1 MCFLPKPYC
10 DVELLLVA
18 GSIVKIFNIHV
29 GGAYTQELPLLML
42 SHYRLP
48 SFLKT
53 CKLKS
58 LFLMFAQ
65 FSVFLSCMCRYE
77 HLSQTHK
84 WFLSLYFSIIIILVD
99 ALSGVVCLIVKNMNF
114 LFPILRLD
122 TAHSVVCI
130 SLLSVSHFLVCF
142 FVLPPHPN
150 LKSSYSFPTRSKWLL
165 NSVENFLTLNT
176 FESKGCCITWH
187 SISWKWIDMI

>member
-1 MCFLPKPYC
+1 MFPSQALLYV
-10 DVELLLVA
+10 VELLLLLVA
-18 GSIVKIFNIHV
+18 GSIVKIFNIYV
-29 GGAYTQELPLLML
+29 GGAHTQLPLLML

-65 FSVFLSCMCRYE
+65 FSLFLSCMCRYE

-99 ALSGVVCLIVKNMNF
+99 DFVGSRVFDCEKYEFSFSYSTTRHSALSRVY
-114 LFPILRLD
+114 
-122 TAHSVVCI
+122 
-130 SLLSVSHFLVCF
+130 FLVEC
-142 FVLPPHPN
+142 L
-150 LKSSYSFPTRSKWLL
+150 SFSRLLLRSTPRLEILL
-165 NSVENFLTLNT
+165 FIPDT
-176 FESKGCCITWH
+176 
-187 SISWKWIDMI
+187 